1 MLRRI
6 YHSLPLH
13 IPLFLVLAPVLS
25 FVILF
30 SASSRAASQQDVSS
44 HLLLQAIS
52 CLWLS
57 IHNSMVSCILPS
69 PIYTWCHAL
78 FNAYCMVFCILHCP
92 VLTYLSLTMF
102 ADPHAD
108 NAIHYVA
115 PLVVHDAC
123 TAVHMCTLEY
133 LELLLCVCL
142 EMHVS
147 LLSAPLAPLSH
158 GGNGGRGRTE
168 FPRRGL

>member
-1 MLRRI
+1 MKGCIFPCRCLLCRLSLGFLFAQFPEHIIYAARCCARI

-13 IPLFLVLAPVLS
+13 VPLFLVLAPVLS

-92 VLTYLSLTMF
+92 VLTYLSLAMF

-115 PLVVHDAC
+115 P
-123 TAVHMCTLEY
+123 
-133 LELLLCVCL
+133 
-142 EMHVS
+142 S
-147 LLSAPLAPLSH
+147 GP
-158 GGNGGRGRTE
+158 
-168 FPRRGL
+168 